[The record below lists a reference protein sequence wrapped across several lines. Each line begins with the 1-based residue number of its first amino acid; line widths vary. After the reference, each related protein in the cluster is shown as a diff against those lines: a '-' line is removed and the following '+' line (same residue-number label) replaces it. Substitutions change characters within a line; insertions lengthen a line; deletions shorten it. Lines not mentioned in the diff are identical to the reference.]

1 MLYYVLDLRGE
12 TMVYFN
18 YISMGLICVF
28 ILIAALIKRRRPLSE
43 RFTRLIESRR
53 FELIFV
59 AVLLLGAAALRL
71 IGLSEL
77 PAGMNQDEASIGY
90 DSWAIANYGVDRNG
104 YHNPVY
110 PVAWGAGHGP
120 FYMYAASLFI
130 KLFGNSLFV
139 YRLPQALLGVLS
151 VFVLYLLL
159 KKTTDRF
166 TAYIGALLLCVSP
179 WHIIS
184 SRWGLDANPAP
195 FLILFGLYFFV
206 KGCQDKKTWS
216 YALSA
221 ALFSLSLYT
230 YASTYIVVPIML
242 IILVVYALVRR
253 YLTVKQLVI
262 SGVVCIVI
270 AVPLAMFWVVN
281 LFKLPEI
288 HTALFSVPRLTA
300 LRSNSVFLPFD
311 QEFFSNVLKNI
322 GSLFSLLFSYPVREL
337 HNIIDGFNIIYV
349 FTFPLFLLGGFLSF
363 KRAIKLKSDRF
374 DFAMC
379 AWFVAAFIFSLIVR
393 QNINRINVLFIPVIY
408 FVAVGIRFLAD
419 RQRELCAVVLCLV
432 MAASGLF
439 VNAYF
444 GDTYRQQ
451 IGAQFMHGFGEAAQY
466 ADSLDRNTVY
476 CADLYTDGRVNG
488 GYLVLMYYCKVDPTR
503 FNSTVQYYNNDAEF
517 RFAKSFDRY
526 NFVLPQDMTA
536 DEYKDDVF
544 ILPADY
550 ASRFDIRY
558 DIKQF
563 DNFIVVSRTR

>member
-1 MLYYVLDLRGE
+1 
-12 TMVYFN
+12 MVYFN

-28 ILIAALIKRRRPLSE
+28 ILIAALVKKKRPFSE
-43 RFTRLIESRR
+43 RFDRLIESRR
-53 FELIFV
+53 FEIIFIAVVLIIS
-59 AVLLLGAAALRL
+59 AALRL
-71 IGLSEL
+71 IALSDL

-130 KLFGNSLFV
+130 KILGNSLFA

-151 VFVLYLLL
+151 VLVLYLLL
-159 KKTTDRF
+159 KKTTNRF
-166 TAYIGALLLCVSP
+166 TAYTGALLLAVAP

-195 FLILFGLYFFV
+195 FLILFALYFFV

-216 YALSA
+216 YLLSA

-242 IILVVYALVRR
+242 VILLIYALVRR
-253 YLTVKQLVI
+253 YITLKQLLL

-270 AVPLAMFWVVN
+270 AVPLAMFWIVN

-300 LRSNSVFLPFD
+300 LRSNSVFLSLDKDFL
-311 QEFFSNVLKNI
+311 SNVIKNI
-322 GSLFSLLFSYPVREL
+322 GSLFSLLFSYPAREL
-337 HNIIDGFNIIYV
+337 HNVIDGFNIVYV
-349 FTFPLFLLGGFLSF
+349 FTFPLLLLGGFLSF
-363 KRAIKLKSDRF
+363 KRAIKLKGEHF
-374 DFAMC
+374 DFVMC
-379 AWFVAAFIFSLIVR
+379 AWFTAAFLFSLIVH
-393 QNINRINVLFIPVIY
+393 QNINRINVLFIPVVY
-408 FVAVGIRFLAD
+408 FVAVGINFLAN
-419 RQRELCAVVLCLV
+419 RQRELCAVVLCLI

-439 VNAYF
+439 VHTYF
-444 GDTYRQQ
+444 GAGYRQQ
-451 IGAQFMHGFGEAAQY
+451 IGQQFMHGFGEAARY

-488 GYLVLMYYCKVDPTR
+488 GYLVLMYYCGVEPSR
-503 FNSTVQYYNNDAEF
+503 FYSTVQYYNDTAEF

-526 NFVLPQDMTA
+526 QFVLPQDMTA
-536 DEYKDDVF
+536 DAYKDDVF
-544 ILPADY
+544 VLPADY
-550 ASRFDIRY
+550 ASRFDSRY
-558 DIKQF
+558 HIERF
-563 DNFIVVSRTR
+563 DHFIAVSRIR

>member
-1 MLYYVLDLRGE
+1 
-12 TMVYFN
+12 MVYFN
-18 YISMGLICVF
+18 YIAMGLICVF
-28 ILIAALIKRRRPLSE
+28 ILIAALVKKRRAFSE
-43 RFTRLIESRR
+43 RFDRLLESRR
-53 FELIFV
+53 FEIIFIAVVLIIS
-59 AVLLLGAAALRL
+59 AALRL

-130 KLFGNSLFV
+130 KIFGNSLFA

-151 VFVLYLLL
+151 ILVLYLLL
-159 KKTTDRF
+159 KKTTNRF
-166 TAYIGALLLCVSP
+166 TAYIGALLLAVSP

-195 FLILFGLYFFV
+195 FLILFALYFFV

-216 YALSA
+216 YLLSA

-242 IILVVYALVRR
+242 VILLIYALVRR
-253 YLTVKQLVI
+253 YITLKQLLL

-270 AVPLAMFWVVN
+270 AVPLAMFWIVN

-288 HTALFSVPRLTA
+288 QTSLFSVPRLTA
-300 LRSNSVFLPFD
+300 LRSNSVFLSLDKDFL
-311 QEFFSNVLKNI
+311 SNVIKNI

-337 HNIIDGFNIIYV
+337 HNVIDGFNIVYV
-349 FTFPLFLLGGFLSF
+349 FTFPLLLLGGFLSF
-363 KRAIKLKSDRF
+363 RRAVKLRSGQF
-374 DFAMC
+374 DFVMC
-379 AWFVAAFIFSLIVR
+379 AWFTAAFLFSLIVH
-393 QNINRINVLFIPVIY
+393 QNINRINVLFIPVVY
-408 FVAVGIRFLAD
+408 FVAVGINFLAN
-419 RQRELCAVVLCLV
+419 RQRELCAVVLCLI

-439 VNAYF
+439 VHTYF
-444 GDTYRQQ
+444 GPGYRQQ
-451 IGAQFMHGFGEAAQY
+451 IGAQFMHGFGEAARY
-466 ADSLDRNTVY
+466 ADSLDKNTVY
-476 CADLYTDGRVNG
+476 CADLYTDSRVNG
-488 GYLVLMYYCKVDPTR
+488 GYLVLMYYCGVEPSR
-503 FNSTVQYYNNDAEF
+503 FYSTVQYYNNTAEF

-544 ILPADY
+544 VLPADY
-550 ASRFDIRY
+550 ASRFDSRY
-558 DIKQF
+558 DIERF
-563 DNFIVVSRTR
+563 DNFIVVTGAK

>member
-1 MLYYVLDLRGE
+1 
-12 TMVYFN
+12 
-18 YISMGLICVF
+18 MGLICVF
-28 ILIAALIKRRRPLSE
+28 ILIAALVKKKRPFSE
-43 RFTRLIESRR
+43 RFDRLIESRR
-53 FELIFV
+53 FEIIFI
-59 AVLLLGAAALRL
+59 AVVVIISAALRL
-71 IGLSEL
+71 IELSEL

-120 FYMYAASLFI
+120 FYMYAASFFI

-139 YRLPQALLGVLS
+139 YRLPQALLGILS

-166 TAYIGALLLCVSP
+166 TAYMGALLLCVSP

-216 YALSA
+216 YALA
-221 ALFSLSLYT
+221 GALFSLSLYT

-242 IILVVYALVRR
+242 IILVIYALVRR
-253 YLTVKQLVI
+253 YLSIKQLII
-262 SGVVCIVI
+262 SGVICIVI
-270 AVPLAMFWVVN
+270 AVPLAMFWIVN

-288 HTALFSVPRLTA
+288 HTGLFSVPRLTA

-311 QEFFSNVLKNI
+311 QEFFGNVLKNI
-322 GSLFSLLFSYPVREL
+322 GSLFSLLFSYPVREI

-363 KRAIKLKSDRF
+363 KRAIKLRSDHY
-374 DFAMC
+374 DFVMC
-379 AWFVAAFIFSLIVR
+379 AWFIAAFIFSLIVR

-419 RQRELCAVVLCLV
+419 RQRELCAVVLCLI
-432 MAASGLF
+432 MAGSGLF
-439 VNAYF
+439 VKYYF
-444 GDTYRQQ
+444 GPEYRQQ
-451 IGAQFMHGFGEAAQY
+451 IGAQFMHGFGEAVQY
-466 ADSLDRNTVY
+466 ADMLDRNTVY

-488 GYLVLMYYCKVDPTR
+488 GYLLLMYYCKVDPIR
-503 FNSTVQYYNNDAEF
+503 FNETVQYYSNDAEF

-526 NFVLPQDMTA
+526 NFILPQDMTA

-544 ILPADY
+544 VLPSDY
-550 ASRFDIRY
+550 ANRFDSRY
-558 DIKQF
+558 NIERF

>member
-1 MLYYVLDLRGE
+1 
-12 TMVYFN
+12 MVYFN

-28 ILIAALIKRRRPLSE
+28 ILLAALIKRRRPLSE

-59 AVLLLGAAALRL
+59 SVLLLGAAALRL

-253 YLTVKQLVI
+253 YL
-262 SGVVCIVI
+262 
-270 AVPLAMFWVVN
+270 M
-281 LFKLPEI
+281 
-288 HTALFSVPRLTA
+288 
-300 LRSNSVFLPFD
+300 RSNSVFLPFD

-337 HNIIDGFNIIYV
+337 HNVIDGFNIIYV

-444 GDTYRQQ
+444 GDAYRQQ

-488 GYLVLMYYCKVDPTR
+488 GYLVLMYYCGVEPSR
-503 FNSTVQYYNNDAEF
+503 FYSTVQYYNDTAEF